1 MASAQDG
8 KTWEELMDLRSE
20 TNAAL
25 SRKLAETLDN
35 LAQAY
40 VSVYGEREGME
51 RMCDNFFEDAA
62 RQHYPDGW
70 AGLVKY
76 AMKMAG

>member
-1 MASAQDG
+1 
-8 KTWEELMDLRSE
+8 MDLRSE

-25 SRKLAETLDN
+25 SRRLADALDN

-40 VSVYGEREGME
+40 VSVYGEKEGME
-51 RMCDNFFEDAA
+51 KICDNFFEDAV

-70 AGLVKY
+70 TALVRY

>member
-1 MASAQDG
+1 MPSTQDG
-8 KTWEELMDLRSE
+8 KTFEELMDLRSE

-25 SRKLAETLDN
+25 SRRLADALDN

-40 VSVYGEREGME
+40 VSVYGEKEGME
-51 RMCDNFFEDAA
+51 KMCDNFFEDAA

-70 AGLVKY
+70 TGLWC
-76 AMKMAG
+76 GSP